1 MNNNLT
7 KKEIDHSLNQ
17 LSVHDRANGFVIGAG
32 SIGLIAASYM
42 APQLNSVTIFESS
55 SKIGGVTKDL
65 EYGHGNLFFAGC
77 QYLQMDYL
85 PSDYDYN
92 NLQIF
97 EHRYSSITDID
108 GFYLFKKD
116 FAVPAF
122 PDSWFEYKK
131 INLRNDLNIA
141 TCSLKTRLS
150 YYPPNIQ
157 SFLINLF
164 SIVYPGESLDVFS
177 SSSAEI
183 LGFGRV
189 TAIHEEI
196 ALMRMKEQSIIM
208 DQLYGVPRN
217 RLGIEFETVAVPKLG
232 YSNFWIDFLE
242 QLRQRSQIIL
252 ELGVKISNIPSVL
265 DFRLES
271 TGVNLW
277 TGDPRFPVRNFTQ
290 SRLDSKTSKKYL
302 TGISITS
309 FTGPTVPYYINV
321 FSLNSTITRVYIY
334 QLYDELKISLESRV
348 PYKNISEIEEEIMP
362 LLSSAGITARFP
374 QQVVQS
380 HLVRQYLPITHR
392 DTNLIHET
400 EEIMC
405 HSGWAQSRMYLYQRS
420 SRLNYIKKT
429 LAEL

>member
-7 KKEIDHSLNQ
+7 KKAIDHSLNQ
-17 LSVHDRANGFVIGAG
+17 QSLRDRANGFIIGAG

-42 APQLNSVTIFESS
+42 APKLNSVTIFESS

-65 EYGHGNLFFAGC
+65 ECGHGNLFFAGC

-85 PSDYDYN
+85 PSDYDYK

-97 EHRYSSITDID
+97 EHRYASITDID

-116 FAVPAF
+116 FAGPAF

-131 INLRNDLNIA
+131 INIRNDLDIA

-150 YYPPNIQ
+150 CYPPNIQ

-164 SIVYPGESLDVFS
+164 SIFYPGESLDIFS

-183 LGFGRV
+183 LGFGRI
-189 TAIHEEI
+189 TAVHEEMDLI
-196 ALMRMKEQSIIM
+196 LMKEQSVIM

-217 RLGIEFETVAVPKLG
+217 RLGVKFETVALPKLG

-242 QLRQRSQIIL
+242 QLKQKSQIIL
-252 ELGVKISNIPSVL
+252 ELGVKISHIPSIF

-271 TGVNLW
+271 TRVNLW
-277 TGDPRFPVRNFTQ
+277 TGDPRYPVRNFTQ

-302 TGISITS
+302 TGISISS
-309 FTGPTVPYYINV
+309 FTGPTVPYYINI
-321 FSLNSTITRVYIY
+321 FSLNSTITRIYIY
-334 QLYDELKISLESRV
+334 QLYDELKISIESRV
-348 PYKNISEIEEEIMP
+348 PYKNLREIEEEIMP
-362 LLSSAGITARFP
+362 LLSSAEISARFP
-374 QQVVQS
+374 KQIVQS
-380 HLVRQYLPITHR
+380 HLLRQYFPITHR
-392 DTNLIHET
+392 DTNLIHKT
-400 EEIMC
+400 EKIMSN
-405 HSGWAQSRMYLYQRS
+405 SGWAQSRMYLYQRS
-420 SRLNYIKKT
+420 SRLHSIKNT
-429 LAEL
+429 LATL